1 MSSLALL
8 APQQAHANS
17 DEACETLMCMSG
29 LVGNGSPK
37 KTCDKPIDR
46 YFSIIRF
53 TFWGYSGH
61 LTRLARERYLKSC
74 QGSDVNIEW
83 VAAIQAVYGEVP

>member
-37 KTCDKPIDR
+37 KPVTSLLIDT
-46 YFSIIRF
+46 FQSFDLRF
-53 TFWGYSGH
+53 G
-61 LTRLARERYLKSC
+61 
-74 QGSDVNIEW
+74 
-83 VAAIQAVYGEVP
+83 AIPAI